1 MFIAQT
7 HQAKTGTIP
16 IMDTDNKNDL
26 DIRLHPDPPGNLRGP
41 QAQVSLGF
49 WGWILVRAMRRLK
62 RMRFD
67 EAKFTT
73 DQLKAILVMVCEGRQ
88 GKLNTLWIEQSDVIK
103 NIPVDLLQSAMKVG
117 YFPKLI
123 LITNIAIII
132 LYNWDWFCFSIR

>member
-1 MFIAQT
+1 
-7 HQAKTGTIP
+7 
-16 IMDTDNKNDL
+16 
-26 DIRLHPDPPGNLRGP
+26 
-41 QAQVSLGF
+41 
-49 WGWILVRAMRRLK
+49 
-62 RMRFD
+62 MRFD

-132 LYNWDWFCFSIR
+132 LYN